1 MNEILVEEEN
11 TVYELDPEC
20 LRHKEEQRQLEE
32 KRKQEKQENDNY
44 RMQKRP
50 EKRNQNNM
58 WIICLLLLVI
68 CQYKRGCRIKR
79 HPLLSEIIKFS
90 IHIRSH
96 CCCHIQSC
104 RYHSSRGLR

>member
-11 TVYELDPEC
+11 TVYELDSEC

-58 WIICLLLLVI
+58 MDHLFTVTGDLPIK
-68 CQYKRGCRIKR
+68 KRMPDQKA
-79 HPLLSEIIKFS
+79 SSF
-90 IHIRSH
+90 IRNH
-96 CCCHIQSC
+96 
-104 RYHSSRGLR
+104 

>member
-44 RMQKRP
+44 RMQKKGIRT
-50 EKRNQNNM
+50 
-58 WIICLLLLVI
+58 ICGSSV
-68 CQYKRGCRIKR
+68 
-79 HPLLSEIIKFS
+79 
-90 IHIRSH
+90 
-96 CCCHIQSC
+96 CC
-104 RYHSSRGLR
+104 YW

>member
-50 EKRNQNNM
+50 EKRNQ
-58 WIICLLLLVI
+58 
-68 CQYKRGCRIKR
+68 IKR

-104 RYHSSRGLR
+104 RYHSSRELR

>member
-50 EKRNQNNM
+50 EKR
-58 WIICLLLLVI
+58 IRTYVDICLLLLVI
-68 CQYKRGCRIKR
+68 CQ
-79 HPLLSEIIKFS
+79 
-90 IHIRSH
+90 
-96 CCCHIQSC
+96 
-104 RYHSSRGLR
+104 

>member
-20 LRHKEEQRQLEE
+20 LGHKEEQRQLEE

-50 EKRNQNNM
+50 EKRDHLFAVTGDLP
-58 WIICLLLLVI
+58 IK
-68 CQYKRGCRIKR
+68 KRMPDQKA
-79 HPLLSEIIKFS
+79 SSF
-90 IHIRSH
+90 IRNH
-96 CCCHIQSC
+96 
-104 RYHSSRGLR
+104 

>member
-58 WIICLLLLVI
+58 WIICWLLLV
-68 CQYKRGCRIKR
+68 

>member
-44 RMQKRP
+44 RMQKRLAFLQ
-50 EKRNQNNM
+50 KNLWKGKIRKY
-58 WIICLLLLVI
+58 CLFQHLN
-68 CQYKRGCRIKR
+68 
-79 HPLLSEIIKFS
+79 S
-90 IHIRSH
+90 
-96 CCCHIQSC
+96 
-104 RYHSSRGLR
+104 

>member
-32 KRKQEKQENDNY
+32 KR
-44 RMQKRP
+44 
-50 EKRNQNNM
+50 NQNNM

-68 CQYKRGCRIKR
+68 CQ
-79 HPLLSEIIKFS
+79 
-90 IHIRSH
+90 
-96 CCCHIQSC
+96 
-104 RYHSSRGLR
+104 

>member
-32 KRKQEKQENDNY
+32 KRKQKKQENDNY

-50 EKRNQNNM
+50 EKGIRT
-58 WIICLLLLVI
+58 ICGSSV
-68 CQYKRGCRIKR
+68 GC
-79 HPLLSEIIKFS
+79 
-90 IHIRSH
+90 
-96 CCCHIQSC
+96 
-104 RYHSSRGLR
+104 YW

>member
-11 TVYELDPEC
+11 TVYELDSEC
-20 LRHKEEQRQLEE
+20 LRHREEQRQLEE

-58 WIICLLLLVI
+58 WIICWLLLVI
-68 CQYKRGCRIKR
+68 CQ
-79 HPLLSEIIKFS
+79 
-90 IHIRSH
+90 
-96 CCCHIQSC
+96 
-104 RYHSSRGLR
+104 

>member
-1 MNEILVEEEN
+1 MNEIFVEEEN

-50 EKRNQNNM
+50 EKWNQNNM

-68 CQYKRGCRIKR
+68 CQ
-79 HPLLSEIIKFS
+79 
-90 IHIRSH
+90 
-96 CCCHIQSC
+96 
-104 RYHSSRGLR
+104 

>member
-44 RMQKRP
+44 RMQKLT
-50 EKRNQNNM
+50 ET
-58 WIICLLLLVI
+58 
-68 CQYKRGCRIKR
+68 Y
-79 HPLLSEIIKFS
+79 F
-90 IHIRSH
+90 
-96 CCCHIQSC
+96 CHKKAI
-104 RYHSSRGLR
+104 LITN